1 LTEFSLSFGP
11 FRLNPTRRVLLRD
24 GKPLRLGSRALD
36 LLIALVDNGK
46 DLISKEDLLK
56 RVWPDTFIEEANL
69 RVHIAALRK
78 LLGDEGTGDQYI
90 GTVAGRGYCFV
101 APVVRLDEAAGNPLS
116 APSPPPAE
124 AARHLPASIT
134 RVIGR
139 SDSVEAISSQLARR
153 RFVTVVGPGG
163 IGKTT
168 VALAVAAH
176 LVDSYQH
183 RVCFVELASLTDPR
197 LIPGALAS
205 MLGLATLGDQPLAA
219 LVAHLQNKSMLIVLD
234 NCEHALDA
242 VAVLAESLL
251 RGAAGVHLLA
261 TSRQPLRGDGEFLH
275 HLTALAVPP
284 RDGKPSISEAL
295 GFSAVELFAERAA
308 AALDTFEL
316 TGDNVATVID
326 ICHRL
331 DGIPLAIELAA
342 ARVDLFGVEGLASR
356 LNDCFSVLTKG
367 RRTALPRHQTLRAT
381 LDWSFELL
389 SDAEKVVLPRLATLI
404 GEFTMDAAITLGS
417 GTGRSA
423 ADLVDTITG
432 LIEKSL
438 IATDLSGNVVH
449 YRLLSTT
456 RAYALEKLRLN
467 GEADSMAR
475 CHAAYFSELARQ
487 AEADWETLPAAQWLS
502 TYGRSIDDMR
512 SAIDWALSENGEL
525 SVGLDITI
533 RTAPLWFQWSLM
545 DEYRE
550 RLQRALECLAQSPT
564 ADLAREVRLRI
575 ALGHAVWYSANDT
588 NRMQDAFSRALEI
601 SETIDDRSAQLQALW
616 GIWAVRRSRGEY
628 KDALLVATRYQEVAV
643 AFGDAKFVSLANRIL
658 SVNHHYLGNQHL
670 ALRLVESVQS
680 QATQSG
686 PHKVRSANNDF
697 QLDRNVAMTTLLARI
712 RWLQGFPEQ
721 AAAGAREAIE
731 AALKTRHV
739 LSLGYALCMAG
750 CPIAL
755 WDGDLAEAKRCTGLL
770 REHAARNGLYSSWGE
785 CYEYVVR
792 LREGTEQQALL
803 AAYIEPRVDVSTI
816 AHLAE
821 LRFDAISAKLPTD
834 NDPPEALWSY
844 PEILRVDAELILR
857 TGSKDAEKK
866 AEGKLLQSLDLAQS
880 QSLLSFELRTATSVA
895 RLWART
901 KRSTKARALL
911 DATCDRFTEGFA
923 TSDMKQARE
932 LLDQLS

>member
-1 LTEFSLSFGP
+1 VTEFSLSFGP

-36 LLIALVDNGK
+36 LLIALVDSGK

-69 RVHIAALRK
+69 RVHVAALRK

-101 APVVRLDEAAGNPLS
+101 APVVRLDEAAGNPVS

-139 SDSVEAISSQLARR
+139 SESVDAISSQLARR

-176 LVDSYQH
+176 LADSYQH
-183 RVCFVELASLTDPR
+183 RVCFVELASLSDPR

-205 MLGLATLGDQPLAA
+205 VLGLATLGDQPLPA

-251 RGAAGVHLLA
+251 RGAPGVHLLA
-261 TSRQPLRGDGEFLH
+261 TSRQPLRGEGEFLY

-284 RDGKPSISEAL
+284 RDDKPSISEAL

-308 AALDTFEL
+308 ASLDSFEL
-316 TGDNVATVID
+316 TAGNVATVVD

-342 ARVDLFGVEGLASR
+342 ARVDLFGVEGLALR

-404 GEFTMDAAITLGS
+404 GEFTMEAAIALGA
-417 GTGRSA
+417 GTGRVP

-438 IATDLSGNVVH
+438 VATDLSGNVVH

-467 GEADSMAR
+467 GEAASMAR
-475 CHAAYFSELARQ
+475 CHATYFRELARQ
-487 AEADWETLPAAQWLS
+487 AEADWQTLPAAQWLS
-502 TYGRSIDDMR
+502 IYGRSIDDIR
-512 SAIDWALSENGEL
+512 AAIDWALSESGEL
-525 SVGLDITI
+525 AIGLDITI
-533 RTAPLWFQWSLM
+533 ATAPLWFQLSLM

-550 RLQRALECLAQSPT
+550 RLQRALQCLAQSPT

-588 NRMQDAFSRALEI
+588 NRMQEAFARALEI
-601 SETIDDRSAQLQALW
+601 SEAIDDRSAQLQALW
-616 GIWAVRRSRGEY
+616 GMWAVRRSRGEY
-628 KDALLVATRYQEVAV
+628 KDALLVATRYEEVAV
-643 AFGDAKFVSLANRIL
+643 AFGDAKFISLANRIL
-658 SVNHHYLGNQHL
+658 SVNHHYLGHQDV
-670 ALRLVESVQS
+670 ALRLVANVQS
-680 QATQSG
+680 QAAQSG
-686 PHKVRSANNDF
+686 PQRVRSANNDF

-712 RWLQGFPEQ
+712 RWLQGFPDQ
-721 AAAGAREAIE
+721 AAAGAREAVE

-750 CPIAL
+750 CSVAL
-755 WDGDLAEAKRCTGLL
+755 WTGDLTEARRCTGLL
-770 REHAARNGLYSSWGE
+770 REYAARNGLYSSWGE
-785 CYEYVVR
+785 CYEHVVR
-792 LREGTEQQALL
+792 LREGTEQQALM

-816 AHLAE
+816 AHMAE
-821 LRFDAISAKLPTD
+821 LSFDAISATLSTD
-834 NDPPEALWSY
+834 GDLPEALWSY
-844 PEILRVDAELILR
+844 PEVLRVDAELILHA
-857 TGSKDAEKK
+857 GPKDAEKK
-866 AEGKLLQSLDLAQS
+866 AEAKLLRSLDLAQS
-880 QSLLSFELRTATSVA
+880 QSLLSFELRTAASLA
-895 RLWART
+895 RLWGRT
-901 KRSTKARALL
+901 KRAAKARTLL
-911 DATCDRFTEGFA
+911 QATCDKFTEGFA
-923 TSDMKQARE
+923 TDDMKQARE

>member
-1 LTEFSLSFGP
+1 MTEFSLSFGP

-36 LLIALVDNGK
+36 LLIALVDSGK

-69 RVHIAALRK
+69 RVHVAALRK

-101 APVVRLDEAAGNPLS
+101 APVVRLDEAAGHPVS
-116 APSPPPAE
+116 AQPAPPAE

-139 SDSVEAISSQLARR
+139 SESVDAIASQLVRR

-183 RVCFVELASLTDPR
+183 RVCFVELASLSDPR

-205 MLGLATLGDQPLAA
+205 VLGLATLGDQPIAA

-251 RGAAGVHLLA
+251 RGAPGVHLLA
-261 TSRQPLRGDGEFLH
+261 TSRQPLRGDGEFLY

-308 AALDTFEL
+308 AALDSFEL
-316 TGDNVATVID
+316 TADNVATVVD

-356 LNDCFSVLTKG
+356 LNDCFSILTKG

-404 GEFTMDAAITLGS
+404 GEFTMEAAIALGS
-417 GTGRSA
+417 GTERA
-423 ADLVDTITG
+423 PVDLVDIITG

-438 IATDLSGNVVH
+438 VATDLSGNVVH

-467 GEADSMAR
+467 GEAESMAR
-475 CHAAYFSELARQ
+475 CHAIYFKELTRQ
-487 AEADWETLPAAQWLS
+487 AEADWQSLPAAQWLS
-502 TYGRSIDDMR
+502 IYGRSIDDIR
-512 SAIDWALSENGEL
+512 AAIDWALSESGEL
-525 SVGLDITI
+525 AIGLDITI
-533 RTAPLWFQWSLM
+533 ATAPLWFQLSLM

-550 RLQRALECLAQSPT
+550 RLLRALQCLAQSPA

-588 NRMQDAFSRALEI
+588 NRMQEAFARALEI
-601 SETIDDRSAQLQALW
+601 SEAIDDRSAQLQALW
-616 GIWAVRRSRGEY
+616 GMWAVRRSRGEY
-628 KDALLVATRYQEVAV
+628 KDALLVATRYEEVAIG
-643 AFGDAKFVSLANRIL
+643 FGDPKFVSLASRIL
-658 SVNHHYLGNQHL
+658 SVNHHYLGNQDL
-670 ALRLVESVQS
+670 ALRLIASVQS
-680 QATQSG
+680 QAAQSG
-686 PHKVRSANNDF
+686 PQKVRSANNDF

-712 RWLQGFPEQ
+712 RWLQGFPDQ

-750 CPIAL
+750 CPVAL
-755 WDGDLAEAKRCTGLL
+755 WTGDLAEARRCTGLL
-770 REHAARNGLYSSWGE
+770 REYAARNGLYSSWGE
-785 CYEYVVR
+785 CYEHVVR

-816 AHLAE
+816 AHMTE
-821 LRFDAISAKLPTD
+821 LNFDAISAALSVDHDLPD
-834 NDPPEALWSY
+834 ALWSY
-844 PEILRVDAELILR
+844 PEVLRVDAELILHA
-857 TGSKDAEKK
+857 GSKDAEKK
-866 AEGKLLQSLDLAQS
+866 AEAKLLQSLDLAQS
-880 QSLLSFELRTATSVA
+880 QSLLSFELRSATSLA
-895 RLWART
+895 RLWGRT
-901 KRSTKARALL
+901 KRAAKARTLL
-911 DATCDRFTEGFA
+911 LAACDKFTEGFA
-923 TSDMKQARE
+923 TGDMNQARGLLEE
-932 LLDQLS
+932 LS